1 MSSTIVAGAAKMGR
15 SAARFHVEIC
25 PTFAQNRRGIVGLRC
40 QDLAGERSSRL
51 AAELLDLEPPR
62 SIERSHLELRE
73 VHPQGRRPVV
83 EVFIG
88 HAGLGLTM
96 TGSTS

>member
-1 MSSTIVAGAAKMGR
+1 MSPTIVVGAAKMGR
-15 SAARFHVEIC
+15 SAARFHIEIC
-25 PTFAQNRRGIVGLRC
+25 PIFAQNRSGIIGLCC

-51 AAELLDLEPPR
+51 AAEPLDLERPR

-73 VHPQGRRPVV
+73 FHPQGRRPVV

-88 HAGLGLTM
+88 SAGLDLTM